1 MRNTRKPRFDTS
13 GKRGGGGGGGGKSKT
28 RKKINQEN
36 ICFE

>member
-13 GKRGGGGGGGGKSKT
+13 GKGGGGGGGGGKSKT

-36 ICFE
+36 IFFE

>member
-13 GKRGGGGGGGGKSKT
+13 GKGGGGGGGGGKSKT